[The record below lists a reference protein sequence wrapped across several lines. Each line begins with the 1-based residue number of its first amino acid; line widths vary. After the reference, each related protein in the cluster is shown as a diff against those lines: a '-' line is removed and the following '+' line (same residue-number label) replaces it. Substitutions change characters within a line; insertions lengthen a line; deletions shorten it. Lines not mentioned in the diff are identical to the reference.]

1 MVHFAVNELKK
12 CARDGFHVTR
22 MVIDNVEVEAMYFNA
37 SNDFYATKKTKIQK
51 VGNPSYIKLLG

>member
-37 SNDFYATKKTKIQK
+37 SNDFYATKKTKILK
-51 VGNPSYIKLLG
+51 VGNPS